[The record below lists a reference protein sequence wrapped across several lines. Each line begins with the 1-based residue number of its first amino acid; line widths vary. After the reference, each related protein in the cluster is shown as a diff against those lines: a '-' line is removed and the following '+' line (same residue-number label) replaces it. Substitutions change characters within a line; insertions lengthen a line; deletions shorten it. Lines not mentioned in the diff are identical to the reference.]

1 VLRFIVFLLKSYVDT
16 AAPAKGKRDTIP
28 RKVIQ
33 FLHDLENVPKM
44 PKRPVFTIKGTHQK
58 YLGYHQAKI
67 V

>member
-16 AAPAKGKRDTIP
+16 DAPAKGKRDTLP

-33 FLHDLENVPKM
+33 FLHDLEKVPKM
-44 PKRPVFTIKGTHQK
+44 PKRPVSDIKGIHQK
-58 YLGYHQAKI
+58 FLVYNQAKI